1 MSCLKCTFIEQNPKD
16 YHTKCD
22 KHEFFNVMP
31 IKPKHHQGNGR
42 HNGSFAGTLT
52 MSWDWNENEDTMVE
66 AIKSILYQDT
76 CPVKKFRW
84 NLEYCKDGKPHIHF
98 IYETKTGGRIH
109 RRIFKR
115 YWTYWSEKRRYGR
128 RRTF

>member
-84 NLEYCKDGKPHIHF
+84 NLEYCGQEASHTFYIRDKDWRENTPPNFQALLDILVRK
-98 IYETKTGGRIH
+98 
-109 RRIFKR
+109 
-115 YWTYWSEKRRYGR
+115 KRRYGR